1 MNSTEI
7 VQKGNGD
14 KRTDSISEHH
24 CKEGSADFEYLKK
37 NSKKN
42 SSRWKRKSNRRL
54 WTDEVK
60 IKRKTN
66 QLQF

>member
-24 CKEGSADFEYLKK
+24 CKEVSADFEYLKK
-37 NSKKN
+37 NSK
-42 SSRWKRKSNRRL
+42 
-54 WTDEVK
+54 
-60 IKRKTN
+60 
-66 QLQF
+66 